1 MALNSLSLAE
11 IKAISFLDS
20 TKSSYLPKL
29 PGSTSFLLSF
39 IFPKVHADII
49 VQLGYYEPMISVCL
63 QIDGVSVLYVI
74 IESSYDKVHA
84 RKSL

>member
-1 MALNSLSLAE
+1 MALSLLSPAE

-39 IFPKVHADII
+39 SFPKVHADIF
-49 VQLGYYEPMISVCL
+49 VQLGNYEPMILCVCKKMGSL
-63 QIDGVSVLYVI
+63 YFYVI
-74 IESSYDKVHA
+74 IESLYDKVHV